1 MGIVWLQSANPAAA
15 ALLFNQPP
23 VTRVRGACRTGNN
36 MTVSQ
41 VIGLTRPKMSML
53 PDNKARFERLAL
65 PHLDA
70 AYNLARW
77 LTRNSEDAADVVQ
90 DAYMRA
96 LRYFDSFDGD
106 DREEAKVW
114 LLAIVRNTC
123 FTWMRKNRRPEMVE
137 MDEDFDDSGAG
148 LNEVDSRRNEPEARL
163 LAAADASMLDQAIE
177 ALPSGYRE
185 VIVMRELEDLSY
197 KEIAAISGIAIGTVM
212 SRLARGRQLLRKTLT
227 KLDHTA

>member
-1 MGIVWLQSANPAAA
+1 
-15 ALLFNQPP
+15 
-23 VTRVRGACRTGNN
+23 
-36 MTVSQ
+36 
-41 VIGLTRPKMSML
+41 MSML

-96 LRYFDSFDGD
+96 LRYFDSFDGSEG
-106 DREEAKVW
+106 EEARVW

-137 MDEDFDDSGAG
+137 MDEEMENGSSAIY
-148 LNEVDSRRNEPEARL
+148 EVDSRRNEPEARL

-177 ALPSGYRE
+177 SLPPGFRE

-197 KEIAAISGIAIGTVM
+197 KEIAAITGIAMGTVM
-212 SRLARGRQLLRKTLT
+212 SRLARGRQLLRKALT
-227 KLDHTA
+227 KLDHAA